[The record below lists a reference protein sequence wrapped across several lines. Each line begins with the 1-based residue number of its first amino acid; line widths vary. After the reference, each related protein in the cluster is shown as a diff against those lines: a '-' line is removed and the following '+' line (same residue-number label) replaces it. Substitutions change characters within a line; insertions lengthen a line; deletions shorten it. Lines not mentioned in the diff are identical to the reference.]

1 MPLTIEEMD
10 VILALPTSSDS
21 RSPHKQNSGEMQF
34 GQSTTVHRRHSTPS
48 YPAAP
53 MPAAAPMS
61 AAKPLPAVEPRHSM
75 AVVFTDIV
83 DSTNLWEE
91 EHKQMWKAL
100 KKHDELMRAAI
111 TKFDGY
117 EVKTCGDSFYVVFDD
132 ALQAL
137 KFCLAAQK
145 SLHND
150 DSWPEKIDKIKDY
163 HRPNKV
169 SEETHTSFSYR
180 GLNIRMGIHY
190 GKPDEQR
197 KDPKTDRW
205 DYYGRVINTSAR
217 VQGQAKC
224 GEIAVSDNFIQA
236 IWRKQ
241 ANAPE
246 DAKTPLTDPTRR
258 RILGKELALP
268 STFELRSMDCNLK
281 GVKDNMNITRICW
294 KEWLCVPG
302 EGWKVL

>member
-1 MPLTIEEMD
+1 
-10 VILALPTSSDS
+10 
-21 RSPHKQNSGEMQF
+21 
-34 GQSTTVHRRHSTPS
+34 
-48 YPAAP
+48 
-53 MPAAAPMS
+53 
-61 AAKPLPAVEPRHSM
+61 M
-75 AVVFTDIV
+75 AVVFTDIT

-91 EHKQMWKAL
+91 EHNQMWKAL
-100 KKHDELMRAAI
+100 EKHDELMRAEI

-117 EVKTCGDSFYVVFDD
+117 EVKTSGDSFYVVFDD

-137 KFCLAAQK
+137 KFCLTA
-145 SLHND
+145 HN
-150 DSWPEKIDKIKDY
+150 
-163 HRPNKV
+163 
-169 SEETHTSFSYR
+169 

-190 GKPDEQR
+190 GKPDKQR
-197 KDPKTDRW
+197 KDPITGRW

-241 ANAPE
+241 AKAPE
-246 DAKTPLTDPTRR
+246 DAKSPLTDPTRR
-258 RILGKELALP
+258 RILGKELALA
-268 STFELRSMDCNLK
+268 SSFELRSMDCDLK

-302 EGWKVL
+302 EGWKTL